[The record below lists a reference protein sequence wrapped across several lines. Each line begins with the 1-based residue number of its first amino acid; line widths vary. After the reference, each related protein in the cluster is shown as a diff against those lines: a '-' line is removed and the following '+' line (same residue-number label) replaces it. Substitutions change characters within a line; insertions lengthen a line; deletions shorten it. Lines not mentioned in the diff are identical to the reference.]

1 MKSGSRVQGKDFKSG
16 LDMIIQST
24 AIVEEKDN
32 QDIQTAIKEQQK
44 KEHKEKEKMIT
55 IVIPISL
62 KKEIKKYCANYE
74 ISIKDLI
81 IRSVT
86 KEMMINV

>member
-1 MKSGSRVQGKDFKSG
+1 MKSGSKDFKSG
-16 LDMIIQST
+16 LDMIIQNT

-32 QDIQTAIKEQQK
+32 RDIKTEVKEQPK
-44 KEHKEKEKMIT
+44 KEHKEKGKMIT
-55 IVIPISL
+55 IVIPVSL

-86 KEMMINV
+86 KEIMLNE